1 MKITDNCILGM
12 CICMDWSSVKFDWN
26 RARAFLVTAEEGS
39 LSAAARA
46 LDMTQPTLGR
56 QVSALEE
63 ELGISLFER
72 VGRGLELTPSG
83 LDLLEYVQAMG
94 QAATRLSLIAN
105 GHSQQIAGKVCISA
119 SEIHAAYLLP
129 SIIDKLRTEQPGIVI
144 EIVSSNDAS
153 DLLRREADIAIRN
166 FRPTDAELI
175 AKKIVTVEA
184 PLFAAKTYL
193 KRVGVPTTIDDL
205 KSAEFVTIGNV
216 EAFMNGLKQ
225 FGVELTE
232 KNFPVQTGSHIVHWE
247 LVKQGLGI
255 GIAPLDIGE
264 AEPLVERVLP
274 DFELMSFEIWL
285 TSHRELRTNKRIRLV
300 FDFLAEEL
308 KVKGNFL
315 K

>member
-1 MKITDNCILGM
+1 MEITENSIFNM
-12 CICMDWSSVKFDWN
+12 HICMDWNSIKFDWN

-63 ELGISLFER
+63 ELGVSLFER
-72 VGRGLELTPSG
+72 VGRGLNLTPSG
-83 LDLLEYVQAMG
+83 LDLLEHVQAMG
-94 QAATRLSLIAN
+94 QAATRLSLAAN
-105 GHSQQIAGKVCISA
+105 GHSQEIAGKVCISA

-129 SIIDKLRTEQPGIVI
+129 SIVNKLRKEQPGIII
-144 EIVSSNDAS
+144 EIVSSNNPS
-153 DLLRREADIAIRN
+153 DLLRREADIAIRS
-166 FRPTDAELI
+166 FRPTEAELI
-175 AKKIVTVEA
+175 SKKITDVEA

-193 KRVGVPTTIDDL
+193 NKLGIPKTIDDL
-205 KSAEFVTIGNV
+205 KNAEFVTIGDV
-216 EAFMNGLKQ
+216 DTFMKGLKQ

-255 GIAPLDIGE
+255 GIVPMDIGD

-274 DFELMSFEIWL
+274 DLKLMSFPIWL

-308 KVKGNFL
+308 TCGVTR
-315 K
+315 